1 MNNSSIEIVKT
12 DLETIHPF
20 RVMFLHE
27 NNFQFVCDKCHY
39 YGWSDDWLFKTND
52 TIIGY
57 GCVWGTDDRKARD
70 TIFEFYLLLP
80 YRNIASRIFSKFIET
95 TGVINIECQSND
107 LLLSSMLHEFS
118 ETIIPEAI
126 LFEEDIETQLTIP
139 DVQFVRKPIDDDN
152 PQHFGGY
159 ALECDGKE
167 VADGGFLTNYNK
179 PYADI
184 YMEVKEGY
192 RGKGYGSFLV
202 QELKKEIYKI
212 GRVPAARCGPNNHVS
227 KATLIKA
234 GFKVCGARL
243 KGKIR
248 GRVVH

>member
-1 MNNSSIEIVKT
+1 MLNSSIEIVET
-12 DLETIHPF
+12 NLETIQAF

-39 YGWSDDWLFKTND
+39 YGWSTDWLFKMND
-52 TIIGY
+52 TILGY

-70 TIFEFYLLLP
+70 TIFEFHILPP
-80 YRNIASRIFSKFIET
+80 YRNLSSQIFTRFIET
-95 TGVINIECQSND
+95 AHVIFIECQSND

-118 ETIIPEAI
+118 ESIVVEAI
-126 LFEEDIETQLTIP
+126 LFEEAVETHLQMP
-139 DVQFVRKPIDDDN
+139 DVKFIRKTIDDDN
-152 PQHFGGY
+152 PQHYGGY
-159 ALECDGKE
+159 VLEYDGRE
-167 VADGGFLTNYNK
+167 VASGGFLTNYNK

-184 YMEVKEGY
+184 YMEVTDGH
-192 RGKGYGSFLV
+192 RGKGYGSLIV

-212 GRVPAARCGPNNHVS
+212 GRVPAARCGPQNHVS

-234 GFKVCGARL
+234 GFAVCGARL

-248 GRVVH
+248 K

>member
-1 MNNSSIEIVKT
+1 MNNLPIDIVKT
-12 DLETIHPF
+12 NLETIQAF

-39 YGWSDDWLFKTND
+39 YGWADDWMFTING

-57 GCVWGTDDRKARD
+57 GSVWGTDDRKARD
-70 TIFEFYLLLP
+70 TIFEFYLLPP
-80 YRNIASRIFSKFIET
+80 YRNLASRVFSQFIET
-95 TGVINIECQSND
+95 TGVIYIECQSND
-107 LLLSSMLHEFS
+107 LLLSYMTHEFS
-118 ETIIPEAI
+118 ESIVVEAI
-126 LFEEDIETQLTIP
+126 LFEEDVETRLHIP
-139 DVQFVRKPIDDDN
+139 DVKFVRRPIDDDN

-159 ALECDGKE
+159 MLEYNGEE

-184 YMEVKEGY
+184 YMGVKEGH
-192 RGKGYGSFLV
+192 RGRGYGSLIV
-202 QELKKEIYKI
+202 QELKKEVYRI

-248 GRVVH
+248 K